1 MLLKE
6 KSNKTSLVGKEQ
18 IMDKKIDFNNISITG
33 RIAYSIMCAEKYA
46 ITKYPNKD
54 WKRLFSWMWESTSS
68 YLDDWYY
75 KIIEILPEYLYEF
88 NNYEESNFEYL
99 SQKDYTY
106 FYHLLKDIDENMNDL
121 LTIPTEIATIY
132 AYTSIPGKGQESIKL
147 VEKAIT
153 ILKTNNIQPPD
164 INEIEFC
171 SFSEKNGWGEQFDG
185 SKLSNIL
192 K

>member
-1 MLLKE
+1 
-6 KSNKTSLVGKEQ
+6 
-18 IMDKKIDFNNISITG
+18 
-33 RIAYSIMCAEKYA
+33 
-46 ITKYPNKD
+46 
-54 WKRLFSWMWESTSS
+54 
-68 YLDDWYY
+68 
-75 KIIEILPEYLYEF
+75 
-88 NNYEESNFEYL
+88 
-99 SQKDYTY
+99 
-106 FYHLLKDIDENMNDL
+106 MNDL